1 MWKQEKG
8 ILSVNTKVMT
18 TSSVNTSL
26 IKLVI
31 NPIMNTKLILIKWMI
46 LESWRGT
53 WINTWDVS

>member
-1 MWKQEKG
+1 M
-8 ILSVNTKVMT
+8 NTKVMT

-53 WINTWDVS
+53 WINT